1 MKSLKKLTALL
12 LAAVMAL
19 AMLTACGNGSGG
31 GNSLSEK
38 ERYIKGINKYL
49 HGLDSNYNELVYDRT
64 VDEQAKTYRENYET
78 LVKGGM
84 SSEKAKVNAKKM
96 ADIVDGDYHV
106 LQLNVNK
113 SWSNNEKISYIG
125 SKIKYELGD
134 SALLYGEWKIGY
146 VWGAN
151 DSKKDYQPI
160 YIVLKITNAKG

>member
-19 AMLTACGNGSGG
+19 AMLTACGGSGG
-31 GNSLSEK
+31 GSNTLSEK
-38 ERYIKGINKYL
+38 EKYIKGINNYL
-49 HGLDSNYNELVYDRT
+49 HRINSSYNELVYDRN
-64 VDEQAKTYRENYET
+64 VDEQAKTYRENYEA

-84 SSEKAKVNAKKM
+84 KSEKAKENAKKM

-106 LQLNVNK
+106 LQFNVDK
-113 SWSNNEKISYIG
+113 GWSNNEKISYIG

-134 SALLYGEWKIGY
+134 DALVYGKWAIGY
-146 VWGAN
+146 VWGTN

-160 YIVLKITNAKG
+160 YIVLKITNAVG